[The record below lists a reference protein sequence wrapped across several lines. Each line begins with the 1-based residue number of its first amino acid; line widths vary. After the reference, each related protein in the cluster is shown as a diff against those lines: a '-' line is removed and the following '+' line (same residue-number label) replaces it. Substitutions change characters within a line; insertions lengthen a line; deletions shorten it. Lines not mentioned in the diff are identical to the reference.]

1 MTNESES
8 DIIEKLLK
16 KQSDLLGNIT
26 EKTFEKKMKKVLD
39 KSEKMWYNRK
49 AAEKNGSER
58 LQKTLK
64 KLEKSTWQRKEV
76 VI

>member
-39 KSEKMWYNRK
+39 KSEEM
-49 AAEKNGSER
+49 
-58 LQKTLK
+58 
-64 KLEKSTWQRKEV
+64 
-76 VI
+76 

>member
-1 MTNESES
+1 MFNRGEGAEERGKRKSLIKKLSVNPLTNESES

-39 KSEKMWYNRK
+39 KSEEM
-49 AAEKNGSER
+49 
-58 LQKTLK
+58 
-64 KLEKSTWQRKEV
+64 
-76 VI
+76 

>member
-1 MTNESES
+1 MFNRGEGAEGRGKQKSLIKKLSKNPLTNESES

-39 KSEKMWYNRK
+39 KSEKM
-49 AAEKNGSER
+49 
-58 LQKTLK
+58 
-64 KLEKSTWQRKEV
+64 
-76 VI
+76 